1 MRILV
6 RFTTCAGHDLEEVR
20 QAPAARHRASG
31 RRTGL
36 NATCVQHRAVTFE
49 SVRSGT
55 QLTPAP
61 PKGHFLH
68 RSPGLSEHD
77 LPTSEATMVSVR
89 SRPAPSP
96 TGTPSPRPPRRGAA
110 AAPSHHEGSHRI
122 ADE

>member
-55 QLTPAP
+55 HPSARQGSLP
-61 PKGHFLH
+61 PPEP
-68 RSPGLSEHD
+68 RS
-77 LPTSEATMVSVR
+77 
-89 SRPAPSP
+89 
-96 TGTPSPRPPRRGAA
+96 
-110 AAPSHHEGSHRI
+110 
-122 ADE
+122 